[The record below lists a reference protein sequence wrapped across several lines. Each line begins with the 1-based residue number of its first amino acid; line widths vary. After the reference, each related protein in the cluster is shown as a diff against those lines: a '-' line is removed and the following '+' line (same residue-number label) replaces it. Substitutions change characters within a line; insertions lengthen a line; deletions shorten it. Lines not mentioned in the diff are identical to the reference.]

1 MFKTFQQKY
10 PIFCVITTIIES
22 IYHIK
27 RSKPVR
33 YAKATLTRFGSVLR
47 GTERPC
53 EFHLWQLHCETVPSA
68 PRRSSHR
75 LEAVPRPGFADSGAR
90 GIRKK
95 ERRTSAKACA

>member
-47 GTERPC
+47 GT
-53 EFHLWQLHCETVPSA
+53 SA
-68 PRRSSHR
+68 P
-75 LEAVPRPGFADSGAR
+75 L
-90 GIRKK
+90 
-95 ERRTSAKACA
+95 RTPIMPAPLRDCSFRAKALQSQTRVRSAATLRVYIGNKVKRL

>member
-53 EFHLWQLHCETVPSA
+53 ELHLWQLHCETLPSGLTPLQGETRGRSA
-68 PRRSSHR
+68 PRCGRPCHESASS
-75 LEAVPRPGFADSGAR
+75 
-90 GIRKK
+90 
-95 ERRTSAKACA
+95 